1 MVRSMMLVSA
11 GLLTAG
17 CATGDFYKTDLLAN
31 DIADFSIAAG
41 DQARIMSV
49 DGTQIHPRDSM
60 IRVKEG
66 KHEFKAM
73 CKMGNETVERTVTGK
88 FKAGKKYV
96 LKIDN
101 KKECWLMVAQS

>member
-1 MVRSMMLVSA
+1 MVRAMMLVAA
-11 GLLTAG
+11 GLVMTG

-31 DIADFSIAAG
+31 DIADFTIVAG
-41 DQARIMSV
+41 EQARIVSV
-49 DGTQIHPRDSM
+49 DGKAIHPKDTL

-66 KHEFKAM
+66 KHEFKAS
-73 CKMGNETVERTVTGK
+73 CKMGNEVADRTVAGN